1 MRHHP
6 WVSTTNPS
14 PGLPS
19 PLVSLHRP
27 PGKGHWRWHWLQQNP
42 DSCLPEPTDLTLVIP
57 RATIGTQSSLQEG
70 CGRGGKGCSHS
81 EHGQG
86 LELLL
91 LEEPLSCAPHLCSP
105 GRLWDEC
112 CLGSQWGFQV
122 GSPGRGPRMEAV
134 LAACEGPSYPSALSH
149 TGGCTGVSVR
159 AGQPPPLPNG
169 SQALGTEI
177 KC

>member
-19 PLVSLHRP
+19 PLVSFHRP
-27 PGKGHWRWHWLQQNP
+27 PGKGRWRWHWLQQNP

-57 RATIGTQSSLQEG
+57 RAAIGTQSSLQEG

-91 LEEPLSCAPHLCSP
+91 LEKTLGCAPHPCSP
-105 GRLWDEC
+105 GRCGMSAVWAPSGDSRWAPRGEALEWRRSWLPARAPAVPPPC
-112 CLGSQWGFQV
+112 PTQV
-122 GSPGRGPRMEAV
+122 GVQVCLSGRGSLHPSQTTPRLWA
-134 LAACEGPSYPSALSH
+134 P
-149 TGGCTGVSVR
+149 R
-159 AGQPPPLPNG
+159 
-169 SQALGTEI
+169 
-177 KC
+177 